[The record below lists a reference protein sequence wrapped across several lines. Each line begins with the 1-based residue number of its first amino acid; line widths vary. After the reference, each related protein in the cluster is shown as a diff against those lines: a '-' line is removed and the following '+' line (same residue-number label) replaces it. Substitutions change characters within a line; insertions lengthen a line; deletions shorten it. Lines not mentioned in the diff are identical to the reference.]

1 MTDSSRSLKS
11 TSRDSESRAL
21 EDSSSDG
28 GGDAR
33 REPQT
38 VAVIDVGTTS
48 IRMEIA
54 EIDEQGE
61 IRSLQRLFQAVNLGR
76 EAFTRGSLRKSTVEE
91 CVRILRSYRRVLD
104 EYQINRPEQMRIV
117 ATSAI
122 REANNQLMFLDR
134 VYSATGFQVDPI
146 EPPDVIRITYLGLQP
161 FLQGEATL
169 FEKTSM
175 VLEVGGGSTELM
187 LVQGE
192 DVLTSQTYRVGTVR
206 LRESQDALRTPHV
219 RSQDI
224 ITDQI
229 THMIEQMQQHVGE
242 EGIDQMVA
250 LGGDMRFAASQLLEN
265 WTPHELGRLSLKAL
279 DAFTSTILA
288 MTPDQIV
295 RKYRLSYADAET
307 LGPALL
313 SYVMIAKEFDLKE
326 VFVTRFSLRDGLLK
340 ELANRQT
347 WNTGFDD
354 QIIRSAREIVRK
366 FQADEAH
373 ADHVERLSR
382 ELFQAIREAH
392 GLDQR
397 HEVLLRVASL
407 LHECGMFIGMS
418 GYHKHTAY
426 LIIHSDLFGLSRRDL
441 MLTAMIARYH
451 RRASPKPSHQSYAS
465 LTNEER
471 VLVRQL
477 AAILRVADALD
488 RSRSQRIR
496 DIQCE
501 IRQRQFVINVPRTA
515 NLAVEQLALKQ
526 KGPLFEEI
534 FGMQVVVRPMPSPD
548 QMRNR

>member
-1 MTDSSRSLKS
+1 MTDSARPIENSQQQENGLPE
-11 TSRDSESRAL
+11 ESAF
-21 EDSSSDG
+21 DG
-28 GGDAR
+28 GDDSR
-33 REPQT
+33 REVQT
-38 VAVIDVGTTS
+38 AAVIDIGTTS

-54 EIDEQGE
+54 EIDDAGK

-104 EYQINRPEQMRIV
+104 EYQIDRPEQIRIV

-122 REANNQLMFLDR
+122 REASNQLMFLDR

-146 EPPDVIRITYLGLQP
+146 EPPDVIRLTYLGLQP
-161 FLQGEATL
+161 FLQAEATL
-169 FEKTSM
+169 FAKTSM
-175 VLEVGGGSTELM
+175 ILEVGGGSTELM
-187 LVQGE
+187 MVQGE
-192 DVLTSQTYRVGTVR
+192 DVLTSQTYRLGTVR
-206 LRESQDALRTPHV
+206 LRESQDTLRAPHV

-229 THMIEQMQQHVGE
+229 THMIEQMQQHVGP
-242 EGIDQMVA
+242 EGADQMVA

-265 WTPHELGRLSLKAL
+265 WTPDKLGRLSLKEL
-279 DAFTSTILA
+279 DRFTKSIVA

-313 SYVMIAKEFDLKE
+313 SYVMIAKDFQFQE
-326 VFVTRFSLRDGLLK
+326 VLVTRFNLRDGLLM

-354 QIIRSAREIVRK
+354 QIIRSAHEIVRK
-366 FQADEAH
+366 FQAEESH
-373 ADHVERLSR
+373 ASHVEQLSR
-382 ELFQAIREAH
+382 TIFQAIREAD

-397 HEVLLRVASL
+397 HEVLLRVAAL
-407 LHECGMFIGMS
+407 MHECGMFIGMS

-426 LIIHSDLFGLSRRDL
+426 VILHSDLFGLSRRDL
-441 MLTAMIARYH
+441 MLTALISRYH
-451 RRASPKPSHQSYAS
+451 RRASPKPAHQGYAS
-465 LTNEER
+465 LSHEER
-471 VLVRQL
+471 VLVRQM

-496 DIQCE
+496 DIECE
-501 IRQRQFVINVPRTA
+501 VRPHQFVVNVPRTTD
-515 NLAVEQLALKQ
+515 LAIEQLALKQ

-534 FGMQVVVRPMPSPD
+534 FGMQVVLRPMPSSE
-548 QMRNR
+548 QTRNR

>member
-1 MTDSSRSLKS
+1 MNDSARSIESRSSAENKLPDDAPFDGS
-11 TSRDSESRAL
+11 GESGT
-21 EDSSSDG
+21 DV
-28 GGDAR
+28 
-33 REPQT
+33 QI
-38 VAVIDVGTTS
+38 VAVIDIGTTS

-54 EIDEQGE
+54 EIDEAGH

-104 EYQINRPEQMRIV
+104 EYEINRPEQIRIV

-134 VYSATGFQVDPI
+134 VFSATGFQVDPI

-161 FLQGEATL
+161 FLQAEATL
-169 FEKTSM
+169 FAKTSM
-175 VLEVGGGSTELM
+175 ILEVGGGSTELM

-192 DVLTSQTYRVGTVR
+192 DVLTSQTYRLGTVR
-206 LRESQDALRTPHV
+206 LRESQEALRAPHV
-219 RSQDI
+219 RAKDI

-242 EGIDQMVA
+242 EGADQMVA

-265 WTPHELGRLSLKAL
+265 WTPDKLGSLPLKELER
-279 DAFTSTILA
+279 FTKTILA

-313 SYVMIAKEFDLKE
+313 SYVMIAKEFEFEE
-326 VFVTRFSLRDGLLK
+326 VLVTRFNLRDGLLK

-354 QIIRSAREIVRK
+354 QIIRSAHEIVRK

-373 ADHVERLSR
+373 ASHVETLSR
-382 ELFQAIREAH
+382 QIFQAIREAN

-397 HEVLLRVASL
+397 HEVILRVASL
-407 LHECGMFIGMS
+407 MHECGMFIGMS

-426 LIIHSDLFGLSRRDL
+426 IILHSDLFGLSRRDL
-441 MLTAMIARYH
+441 LLTALISRYH
-451 RRASPKPSHQSYAS
+451 RRASPKPSHQAYAS
-465 LTNEER
+465 LTHEER
-471 VLVRQL
+471 VLVRQM

-501 IRQRQFVINVPRTA
+501 VRRQQFVINVPRTA
-515 NLAVEQLALKQ
+515 DLAIEQLALKQ

-534 FGMQVVVRPMPSPD
+534 FGMQVVLRPLPSSE
-548 QMRNR
+548 QTRNS